1 MRSISYAFIKATLF
15 VSLISQSAGAEVS
28 QSAATV
34 PEPSVA
40 VLGGICGLL
49 FLIWRKK

>member
-1 MRSISYAFIKATLF
+1 MRIFTLF
-15 VSLISQSAGAEVS
+15 LLPLVAGILIISSASAEEIESQSTS
-28 QSAATV
+28 V

-49 FLIWRKK
+49 FLIWRRK